1 MEFIKGLKGSD
12 LIIYN
17 ILLSCQGR
25 WQISGGNIVQLTNY
39 NRSTVYRTLRRLE
52 HAGMIERHGRCGKTY
67 TYVIVKK

>member
-25 WQISGGNIVQLTNY
+25 WQISGGNIVQLTSY
-39 NRSTVYRTLRRLE
+39 NRSTVYRALRRLE
-52 HAGMIERHGRCGKTY
+52 HAGLVKRHGKSGQTY
-67 TYVIVKK
+67 IYTIVR